1 MPKTYKIEISAKTII
16 FTVVFLLFLNLLWIA
31 KDLIFSLFIAFI
43 IMSAVKPAVVLLES
57 KKIPRTIATAIIFIA
72 FLFLLGFMLFWIFPP
87 IIFETTMLIKQLP
100 SIIEDL
106 NPGLG
111 SYINVNSLTQYIP
124 NLTNQAFSI
133 IGNIFSNAIFLM
145 STLFFSFYLTLEE
158 DFIKNILAKFFD
170 ENKARVISE
179 VFDKIEN
186 RMSAWFW
193 GELVLMTVVG
203 ALTFIGLNLIGVR
216 YALPLAII
224 AGLLEV
230 VPNLG
235 PTISTIPS
243 FLVALTQSYFL
254 GFSTIAL
261 YFIVQQL
268 ENHIIVPMV
277 MKKAVGLNPIITL
290 IALIIGGKVGGA
302 VGVVLAIPFTLFAE
316 TLLIEFMRLKE
327 V

>member
-1 MPKTYKIEISAKTII
+1 M
-16 FTVVFLLFLNLLWIA
+16 
-31 KDLIFSLFIAFI
+31 
-43 IMSAVKPAVVLLES
+43 
-57 KKIPRTIATAIIFIA
+57 
-72 FLFLLGFMLFWIFPP
+72 
-87 IIFETTMLIKQLP
+87 TMV
-100 SIIEDL
+100 
-106 NPGLG
+106 GL
-111 SYINVNSLTQYIP
+111 
-124 NLTNQAFSI
+124 
-133 IGNIFSNAIFLM
+133 
-145 STLFFSFYLTLEE
+145 
-158 DFIKNILAKFFD
+158 
-170 ENKARVISE
+170 
-179 VFDKIEN
+179 
-186 RMSAWFW
+186 
-193 GELVLMTVVG
+193 
-203 ALTFIGLNLIGVR
+203 LTFIGLSLIGVR
-216 YALPLAII
+216 YALPLSII

-327 V
+327 G